1 MLYSHYQGAEYY
13 IHSRIAPGIFQVRHS
28 DQVRVAKGYPTA
40 TVITMDTLR
49 PQCNYVIE
57 QTTMSF
63 PVQVLGKTLEV
74 ELWEAELLNA
84 VSDTPHSTLFMQ
96 HIELDNII
104 TCSDGSARPT
114 GGTFG
119 FIVSTSAGNPIAK
132 GSGPAPSS
140 NPSSFRSEAYGVL
153 ATMRWLLRALQ
164 GHTIDHRPTITH
176 YLDNNSVITRIKN
189 AVTCQI
195 QAPSMTLL
203 PEHDIITEIAAT
215 LRDLPVQIDF
225 QWVKGHQDS
234 NKSYNELEIPAR
246 LNCDA
251 DRAASLYQWPANKS
265 HQKIPP
271 LPNTPCQLVINNKII
286 TSHIKQHIRSEATE
300 PELMEYLKKKFL
312 WDDHTLTTIDW
323 NSFQQIIQKYTTQ
336 RSTVVKHL
344 HAISPTGHIAHRNN
358 THMPHDCPACA
369 HPEEDNMHLLTCTH
383 ESRISWRADTIAAI
397 ACYVPETSDP
407 YLLDILRDG

>member
-1 MLYSHYQGAEYY
+1 MRS
-13 IHSRIAPGIFQVRHS
+13 
-28 DQVRVAKGYPTA
+28 A
-40 TVITMDTLR
+40 TLH
-49 PQCNYVIE
+49 
-57 QTTMSF
+57 
-63 PVQVLGKTLEV
+63 
-74 ELWEAELLNA
+74 
-84 VSDTPHSTLFMQ
+84 TPHYSCNTSNKTISSLAA
-96 HIELDNII
+96 
-104 TCSDGSARPT
+104 T
-114 GGTFG
+114 GTFG

-203 PEHDIITEIAAT
+203 PEHDIMTEIAAT

-234 NKSYNELEIPAR
+234 NKSYNELDIPAR

-251 DRAASLYQWPANKS
+251 DRAASLYRWPTNKS

-271 LPNTPCQLVINNKII
+271 LPNTPSQLVINNKII

-323 NSFQQIIQKYTTQ
+323 NSFQQVIQKYTTQ